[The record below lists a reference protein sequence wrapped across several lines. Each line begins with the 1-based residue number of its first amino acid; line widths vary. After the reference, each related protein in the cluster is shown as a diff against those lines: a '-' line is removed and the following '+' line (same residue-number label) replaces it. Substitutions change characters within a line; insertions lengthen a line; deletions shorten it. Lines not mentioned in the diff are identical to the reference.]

1 MILKFFEL
9 NKINL
14 KQNRLILFYG
24 KNEGLKND
32 AIENLIKNN
41 GEVLYYE
48 EKAIIEDS
56 SNFIESTLNKS
67 LFEKEKIIVIKRASD
82 KIFKIISEINSKN
95 IEDFKIIIN
104 SENLDKK
111 SKLRSF
117 CEKDKKSICVAFY
130 PDNEQTLSKMA
141 YNFFKER
148 KILIS
153 QSIINLIVNKCNGD
167 RQNIINE
174 MQKIEN
180 FSIDGKKI
188 TTDVV
193 AKLTNIT
200 ENHGISELIN
210 NYFVKNKKKVIYI
223 LNENNFSNEDCF
235 LITRSFLNHSKK
247 ILLLTKEYK
256 LNKNIDQ
263 IISSARP
270 PIFWKDKEVTKQ
282 QIYKWSPENLKL
294 LIYRLSELE
303 LLVKKNISNS
313 INLVTDFILDEAL
326 TKA

>member
-117 CEKDKKSICVAFY
+117 CEKDKKSVCVAFY

-141 YNFFKER
+141 FNFFKER

-153 QSIINLIVNKCNGD
+153 QSIINLIVNKCMG
-167 RQNIINE
+167 
-174 MQKIEN
+174 
-180 FSIDGKKI
+180 IDK
-188 TTDVV
+188 T
-193 AKLTNIT
+193 
-200 ENHGISELIN
+200 
-210 NYFVKNKKKVIYI
+210 
-223 LNENNFSNEDCF
+223 
-235 LITRSFLNHSKK
+235 
-247 ILLLTKEYK
+247 
-256 LNKNIDQ
+256 
-263 IISSARP
+263 
-270 PIFWKDKEVTKQ
+270 
-282 QIYKWSPENLKL
+282 
-294 LIYRLSELE
+294 
-303 LLVKKNISNS
+303 
-313 INLVTDFILDEAL
+313 
-326 TKA
+326 